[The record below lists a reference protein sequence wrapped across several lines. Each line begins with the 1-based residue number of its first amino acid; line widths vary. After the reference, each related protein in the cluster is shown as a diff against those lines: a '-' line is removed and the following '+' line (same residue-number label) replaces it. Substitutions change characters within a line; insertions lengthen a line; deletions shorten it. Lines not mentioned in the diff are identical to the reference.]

1 MDVKFEKLHFG
12 YTRKREILHG
22 IDLTL
27 PANKFIA
34 ILGPN
39 GCGKTTMV
47 KQINQIL
54 RAQTGTVRVGDQVV
68 SQLEPSQ
75 LAKMIAYVPQM
86 TSGVMNGSV
95 MDTVMLGRRPYIQ
108 WKPTDADVEIVA
120 NALIRLNIS
129 HLSQRLFNQLSGG
142 QKQTVLI
149 ARARAQAPD
158 IYLFD
163 EPVSF
168 LDVRNQL
175 EIMAIGRELVEQ
187 DGKTVIM
194 VLHDL
199 NMALRF
205 ADHVVIMKDGNVFA
219 QGSPRDVITEENI
232 LAVYGTHAQIRNGEY
247 VITSLYTGS
256 PGAKTPGGFVRLRRD
271 VCETGSKRS
280 HKEIRGADCPG
291 PCGSN
296 H

>member
-1 MDVKFEKLHFG
+1 MEVKFNQLHFG
-12 YTRKREILHG
+12 YSRRREVLHG

-27 PANKFIA
+27 PANKFVA

-39 GCGKTTMV
+39 GCGKTTLV
-47 KQINQIL
+47 KQINRIL
-54 RAQTGTVRVGDQVV
+54 RSHSGTVQIGEHTV
-68 SQLEPSQ
+68 SQLEPSE
-75 LAKMIAYVPQM
+75 LAKIIAYVPQM

-108 WKPTDADVEIVA
+108 WKPTDNDVEIVSK
-120 NALIRLNIS
+120 ALIRLNIS

-149 ARARAQAPD
+149 ARALAQAPD

-168 LDVRNQL
+168 LDVKNQL
-175 EIMAIGRELVEQ
+175 EIMAIGRELVEK
-187 DGKTVIM
+187 DGKTVIT

-199 NMALRF
+199 NLALRF
-205 ADHVVIMKDGNVFA
+205 ADHIVMMKEGNVFA
-219 QGSPRDVITEENI
+219 QGTSDEVITEENI

-247 VITSLYTGS
+247 VITSL
-256 PGAKTPGGFVRLRRD
+256 
-271 VCETGSKRS
+271 
-280 HKEIRGADCPG
+280 
-291 PCGSN
+291 
-296 H
+296 

>member
-1 MDVKFEKLHFG
+1 MEVKFERLHFG
-12 YTRKREILHG
+12 YNRKREILHG
-22 IDLTL
+22 IDLNL
-27 PANKFIA
+27 PSNKFIA
-34 ILGPN
+34 VLGPN
-39 GCGKTTMV
+39 GCGKTTLV
-47 KQINQIL
+47 KQINRIL
-54 RAQTGTVRVGDQVV
+54 RAQSGTVQIGDRQV
-68 SQLEPSQ
+68 SQLEPSE
-75 LAKMIAYVPQM
+75 LAKLIAYVPQM

-108 WKPTDADVEIVA
+108 WKPTDEDLEIVA
-120 NALIRLNIS
+120 KALIRLNIS
-129 HLSQRLFNQLSGG
+129 HLSQRIFNQLSGG

-149 ARARAQAPD
+149 ARALAQVPD

-168 LDVRNQL
+168 LDVKNQL

-219 QGSPRDVITEENI
+219 QGAPRDVITEENI
-232 LAVYGTHAQIRNGEY
+232 LAVYGTHAEIKNGEY
-247 VITSLYTGS
+247 VITSL
-256 PGAKTPGGFVRLRRD
+256 
-271 VCETGSKRS
+271 
-280 HKEIRGADCPG
+280 
-291 PCGSN
+291 
-296 H
+296 

>member
-1 MDVKFEKLHFG
+1 MEVRFENLHFG

-22 IDLTL
+22 INLTL
-27 PANKFIA
+27 PSNQFIA
-34 ILGPN
+34 VLGPN
-39 GCGKTTMV
+39 GCGKTTTV

-54 RAQTGTVRVGDQVV
+54 KAQAGNVYVDGRKV
-68 SQLEPSQ
+68 SDMEPSQ
-75 LAKMIAYVPQM
+75 LAKIVAYVPQM

-108 WKPTDADVEIVA
+108 WKPSDEDLEIVA
-120 NALIRLNIS
+120 KALLRLNLS
-129 HLSQRLFNQLSGG
+129 HLSQRLYNQLSGG

-149 ARARAQAPD
+149 ARALAQTPQ

-175 EIMAIGRELVEQ
+175 EIMSIGRELVDR

-199 NMALRF
+199 NLALRF
-205 ADHVVIMKDGNVFA
+205 ADHIVIMKEGNVFA
-219 QGSPRDVITEENI
+219 QGTPQEVITEENI
-232 LAVYGTHAQIRNGEY
+232 LAVYGTHAEIKNGEY
-247 VITSLYTGS
+247 VITSL
-256 PGAKTPGGFVRLRRD
+256 
-271 VCETGSKRS
+271 
-280 HKEIRGADCPG
+280 
-291 PCGSN
+291 
-296 H
+296 

>member
-1 MDVKFEKLHFG
+1 MEVKFERLHFG
-12 YTRKREILHG
+12 YNRKREILHG
-22 IDLTL
+22 IDLNL
-27 PANKFIA
+27 PSNKFIA
-34 ILGPN
+34 VLGPN
-39 GCGKTTMV
+39 GCGKTTLV
-47 KQINQIL
+47 KQINRIL
-54 RAQTGTVRVGDQVV
+54 RAQSGTVQIGDRQV
-68 SQLEPSQ
+68 SQLEPSE
-75 LAKMIAYVPQM
+75 LAKLIAYVPQM

-108 WKPTDADVEIVA
+108 WKPTDEDLEIVA
-120 NALIRLNIS
+120 KALIRLNIS

-149 ARARAQAPD
+149 ARALAQVPD

-168 LDVRNQL
+168 LDVKNQL

-205 ADHVVIMKDGNVFA
+205 ADQVVIMKDGNVFA
-219 QGSPRDVITEENI
+219 QGAPRDVITEENI
-232 LAVYGTHAQIRNGEY
+232 LAVYGTHAEIKNGEY
-247 VITSLYTGS
+247 VITSL
-256 PGAKTPGGFVRLRRD
+256 
-271 VCETGSKRS
+271 
-280 HKEIRGADCPG
+280 
-291 PCGSN
+291 
-296 H
+296 

>member
-1 MDVKFEKLHFG
+1 MEVKFERLHFG
-12 YTRKREILHG
+12 YNRKREILHG
-22 IDLTL
+22 IDLNL
-27 PANKFIA
+27 PSNKFIA
-34 ILGPN
+34 VLGPN
-39 GCGKTTMV
+39 GCGKTTLV
-47 KQINQIL
+47 KQINRIL
-54 RAQTGTVRVGDQVV
+54 RAQSGTVQIGDRQV
-68 SQLEPSQ
+68 SQLEPSE
-75 LAKMIAYVPQM
+75 LAKLIAYVPQM

-108 WKPTDADVEIVA
+108 WKPTDEDLEIVA
-120 NALIRLNIS
+120 KALIRLNIS

-149 ARARAQAPD
+149 ARALAQAPD

-168 LDVRNQL
+168 LDVKNQL

-219 QGSPRDVITEENI
+219 QGAPRDVITEENI
-232 LAVYGTHAQIRNGEY
+232 LAVYGTHAKIKNGEY
-247 VITSLYTGS
+247 VITSL
-256 PGAKTPGGFVRLRRD
+256 
-271 VCETGSKRS
+271 
-280 HKEIRGADCPG
+280 
-291 PCGSN
+291 
-296 H
+296 

>member
-1 MDVKFEKLHFG
+1 MEVKFERLHFG
-12 YTRKREILHG
+12 YNRKREILHG
-22 IDLTL
+22 IDLNL
-27 PANKFIA
+27 PSNKFIA
-34 ILGPN
+34 VLGPN
-39 GCGKTTMV
+39 GCGKTTLV
-47 KQINQIL
+47 KQINRIL
-54 RAQTGTVRVGDQVV
+54 RAQSGTVQIGDRQV
-68 SQLEPSQ
+68 SQLEPSE
-75 LAKMIAYVPQM
+75 LAKLIAYVPQM

-108 WKPTDADVEIVA
+108 WKPTDEDLEIVA
-120 NALIRLNIS
+120 KALIRLNIS

-149 ARARAQAPD
+149 ARALAQVPD

-168 LDVRNQL
+168 LDVKNQL
-175 EIMAIGRELVEQ
+175 EIMAMGRELVEQ

-219 QGSPRDVITEENI
+219 QGAPRDVITEENI
-232 LAVYGTHAQIRNGEY
+232 LAVYGTHAEIKNGEY
-247 VITSLYTGS
+247 VITSL
-256 PGAKTPGGFVRLRRD
+256 
-271 VCETGSKRS
+271 
-280 HKEIRGADCPG
+280 
-291 PCGSN
+291 
-296 H
+296 

>member
-1 MDVKFEKLHFG
+1 MEVTFRQLHFG
-12 YTRKREILHG
+12 YSRRREVLHG

-27 PANKFIA
+27 PSNKFVA

-39 GCGKTTMV
+39 GCGKTTLV
-47 KQINQIL
+47 KQINRIL
-54 RAQTGTVRVGDQVV
+54 QAHSGTVQVGEQQV
-68 SQLEPSQ
+68 SQLEPSE
-75 LAKMIAYVPQM
+75 LAKLIAYVPQM

-108 WKPTDADVEIVA
+108 WKPTDEDLEIVA
-120 NALIRLNIS
+120 KALIRLNIS

-149 ARARAQAPD
+149 ARALAQAPD

-168 LDVRNQL
+168 LDVKNQL

-219 QGSPRDVITEENI
+219 QGAPRDVITEENI
-232 LAVYGTHAQIRNGEY
+232 LAVYGTHAEIKNGEY
-247 VITSLYTGS
+247 VITSL
-256 PGAKTPGGFVRLRRD
+256 
-271 VCETGSKRS
+271 
-280 HKEIRGADCPG
+280 
-291 PCGSN
+291 
-296 H
+296 